1 MSRNRELP
9 RKLRYAKAQKTNKR
23 IPHWI
28 LQMSERGDTRYNNHQ
43 HNWRRNH
50 LKL

>member
-1 MSRNRELP
+1 MSRNRELS
-9 RKLRYAKAQKTNKR
+9 RKLRYAKAQKTNKA
-23 IPHWI
+23 IPRWI
-28 LQMSERGDTRYNNHQ
+28 LQIDGKGDTRYNNHK